1 MRCRRQALRGRP
13 RGTLA
18 DDRPLALA
26 RRRQEAALTLCR
38 GAQCRTSPNATAA
51 NSFATARCRK
61 SSPTDAI
68 LCGEEFRTAKG
79 RDHVLQA
86 RVDLA
91 MIDDHWPSWSWNSS
105 CLRSSSPSRSARQ
118 HYWRRPS
125 RDGFIKVRPR
135 YWASRSRTES
145 HLASAPPNPLYAT
158 NNESVLDQIT
168 LSRIA

>member
-79 RDHVLQA
+79 RDHVVQA

-91 MIDDHWPSWSWNSS
+91 MIDDHWAIMELELVEPSLFFTFEE
-105 CLRSSSPSRSARQ
+105 CAATL
-118 HYWRRPS
+118 
-125 RDGFIKVRPR
+125 
-135 YWASRSRTES
+135 
-145 HLASAPPNPLYAT
+145 LA
-158 NNESVLDQIT
+158 
-168 LSRIA
+168 